1 MTNGSQSFTASHE
14 SQIYRVTPSKVKPL
28 ETTGAGDAF
37 ACGFVGMYLQKT
49 DFAQSLKAG
58 VCNAQSVITHC
69 GAKEKLL
76 SSLALKRAIKRVK
89 VRVQKL

>member
-1 MTNGSQSFTASHE
+1 MKLLAS
-14 SQIYRVTPSKVKPL
+14 IGK
-28 ETTGAGDAF
+28 AF
-37 ACGFVGMYLQKT
+37 VPQKIRPHLRSYL
-49 DFAQSLKAG
+49 LKAG